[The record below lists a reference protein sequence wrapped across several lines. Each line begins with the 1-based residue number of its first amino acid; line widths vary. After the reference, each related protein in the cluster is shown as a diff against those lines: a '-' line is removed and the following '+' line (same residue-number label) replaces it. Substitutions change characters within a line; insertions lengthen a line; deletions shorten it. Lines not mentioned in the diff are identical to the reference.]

1 MTETPTDPWAWLLGK
16 TGDGSWRM
24 SGSRSSPSAN
34 PKVLLLRRAIPHP
47 KAVLAK
53 LVETIKESDPN
64 DRLRWICHRSS
75 RGERRYW
82 LLFLLTQEQKTT
94 QIQYL
99 FGIEFVSQKELGLWF
114 FSGFQEPNHLGQA
127 FLEFYEDDKN
137 NALPRF
143 SLDGTEDLPLKEWLP
158 LALKEELTFRWGFE
172 ESKNFPHQTPKQRVD
187 HSQSVKKEVSPKDST
202 RALTATTVTPPVQEE
217 DGKSINEVNGAVDTS
232 SIRDESKLVSKAIEQ
247 TEIEPVSKH
256 QLQLIVCERGA
267 PRLVVLRDKRNT
279 LGRHPLCH
287 VVSPTPS
294 VSARH
299 AIVEL
304 NKEGAQIFDLGSQ
317 NGTFLNGFP
326 VLPQSPTPLPE
337 LALIRLGS
345 LTIVSRITD
354 RTEEEDD
361 DQNYLTELVST
372 GRLSLSSLQHSVDIA
387 KKQGISTGE
396 QLVLEGLVEPEEWVR
411 YKLGSEAFP
420 PDYLGRTL
428 SVSAL
433 SFIAVTLWSWWYF
446 VGF

>member
-1 MTETPTDPWAWLLGK
+1 MSETLTDPWAWLLGK
-16 TGDGSWRM
+16 TSDGSWRM

-47 KAVLAK
+47 KPVLSK
-53 LVETIKESDPN
+53 LVETIKESDPA

-143 SLDGTEDLPLKEWLP
+143 SLDGTEDLPLREWLP

-172 ESKNFPHQTPKQRVD
+172 ESKNFPHQTPKQRID
-187 HSQSVKKEVSPKDST
+187 HSKSVNESVSPKDST
-202 RALTATTVTPPVQEE
+202 RPLAVTSASPTE
-217 DGKSINEVNGAVDTS
+217 DSESKRDKAPQGSVDSS
-232 SIRDESKLVSKAIEQ
+232 SIRDESQLVSKAIQQ
-247 TEIEPVSKH
+247 TEIEQVSKH

-287 VVSPTPS
+287 VVSPTLS

-299 AIVEL
+299 AIIEL
-304 NKEGAQIFDLGSQ
+304 NSEGAQIFDLGSQ
-317 NGTFLNGFP
+317 NG
-326 VLPQSPTPLPE
+326 
-337 LALIRLGS
+337 
-345 LTIVSRITD
+345 
-354 RTEEEDD
+354 
-361 DQNYLTELVST
+361 
-372 GRLSLSSLQHSVDIA
+372 
-387 KKQGISTGE
+387 
-396 QLVLEGLVEPEEWVR
+396 
-411 YKLGSEAFP
+411 
-420 PDYLGRTL
+420 
-428 SVSAL
+428 
-433 SFIAVTLWSWWYF
+433 
-446 VGF
+446 

>member
-1 MTETPTDPWAWLLGK
+1 
-16 TGDGSWRM
+16 M
-24 SGSRSSPSAN
+24 SGSRSNPSAN

-47 KAVLAK
+47 KPVLSK
-53 LVETIKESDPN
+53 LVETIRECDPN

-75 RGERRYW
+75 RGQRRYW

-99 FGIEFVSQKELGLWF
+99 FGVEFVSQKELALWF

-137 NALPRF
+137 NPLPRF
-143 SLDGTEDLPLKEWLP
+143 TLDGTEDLPLKDWLP

-172 ESKNFPHQTPKQRVD
+172 DSQNFPQQEPKTRVD
-187 HSQSVKKEVSPKDST
+187 HSQSVRDAVSPKDST
-202 RALTATTVTPPVQEE
+202 RPLAVAAEAAEKDDARDDKVDE
-217 DGKSINEVNGAVDTS
+217 GHKSS
-232 SIRDESKLVSKAIEQ
+232 SIRDESKLVSRAIEL
-247 TEIEPVSKH
+247 TEVEQPPGH

-267 PRLVVLRDKRNT
+267 PRLVVLREKRNT

-299 AIVEL
+299 AIIEL
-304 NKEGAQIFDLGSQ
+304 NKDGAQIFDLGSQ
-317 NGTFLNGFP
+317 NGTFLNERP
-326 VLPQSPTPLPE
+326 VLPQSPTRLPE
-337 LALIRLGS
+337 LAFIRLGS
-345 LTIVSRITD
+345 LEIVSRITD
-354 RTEEEDD
+354 RSEAQDD

-372 GRLSLSSLQHSVDIA
+372 GRLSLSSLQHSVEIA

-396 QLVLEGLVEPEEWVR
+396 QLVLEGLIEAEEWVR
-411 YKLGSEAFP
+411 YKLGPEAFP
-420 PDYLGRTL
+420 PDHLARTL
-428 SVSAL
+428 SYSAL